1 MAHPKVYILIANKD
15 GKEHLEYSIPS
26 FLESTYPNFH
36 IVVVDSSTDGSADFL
51 KNKYP
56 MVHTIQHTFQHEK
69 DNIWATKANAGIGFA
84 MDHDADYIAVCNND
98 ILLLPN
104 WVEHGIDAFQK
115 IQNAGIVGYTAMPR
129 EQKSNFLD
137 IDHTNIEFDCRE
149 VESVSGAC
157 YLCAVNIFHD
167 MGLFDE
173 TYHMYAEESD
183 LYLRIRKAGYKIV
196 LTNIRYWHYGEGSHW
211 GGDPVLY
218 VSWLNYRNAMK
229 CALQNDSLKNIL
241 RVFLSTLNQASN
253 PFLSSEK
260 IRDIG
265 VRMRPYNIFFNAG
278 IYLSSLIWN
287 LFYLP
292 LTIKNRISISKRAKE
307 VKKKNLI

>member
-1 MAHPKVYILIANKD
+1 MEHPKVYIVIPNKD
-15 GKEHLEYSIPS
+15 GREHLEYSIPS
-26 FLESTYPNFH
+26 FLESTYPNLH
-36 IVVVDSSTDGSADFL
+36 IVVVDASTDESVEFL
-51 KNKYP
+51 KSKYP
-56 MVHTIQHTFQHEK
+56 VVHILQHKK
-69 DNIWATKANAGIGFA
+69 DNTFASKVNAGIIFA

-115 IQNAGIVGYTAMPR
+115 TQNAGIAGYTVMPR

-137 IDHTNIEFDCRE
+137 IDHTNIKYDCRE
-149 VESVSGAC
+149 VESVNGAC

-173 TYHMYAEESD
+173 TYHMYAEEND
-183 LYLRIRKAGYKIV
+183 LFLRIRKAGYKIV

-229 CALQNDSLKNIL
+229 CAIQNDSLKNIL
-241 RVFLSTLNQASN
+241 RIFLSILNQAGN

-265 VRMRPYNIFFNAG
+265 VRMRPYNIFFNVG

-287 LFYLP
+287 LLNLP
-292 LTIKNRISISKRAKE
+292 KTIKQRISINKRAKDI
-307 VKKKNLI
+307 KKNNLM